1 MPMCQFSMHE
11 SATLQGVAVCFSEN
25 EWAGLAS
32 IQRAPYSDVMPENYV
47 AMAALGYPFL
57 LGFPS
62 RSGRQASKSEAADDP
77 SLVCTKGVSKS
88 GKEDS
93 ILENNF

>member
-1 MPMCQFSMHE
+1 MHE

-32 IQRAPYSDVMPENYV
+32 AQRAPYRDVMLENYG

-57 LGFPS
+57 LGFLS
-62 RSGRQASKSEAADDP
+62 RSGRQASKSEAAGDDP
-77 SLVCTKGVSKS
+77 SPVCTKGVSKS

-93 ILENNF
+93 ILESNF